1 MMMRSALAAALVL
14 ALVAGIRAVPQ
25 DPMKEKKEH
34 IFVTPD
40 DVKWGDAPNSLPA
53 GAKAATIEGNPKEAG
68 LFTMRLKL
76 PAGYKVPS
84 HWHPADE
91 HVTVI
96 SGTFNMGL
104 GDAFD
109 ESKAKKLPAGS
120 FAVMPT
126 KTNHF
131 AFVTEETVIQLHGM
145 GPWGINYVNPAD
157 DPRKK

>member
-1 MMMRSALAAALVL
+1 MTTRIVLAAALAL
-14 ALVAGIRAVPQ
+14 ALVGGIVAVPQ
-25 DPMKEKKEH
+25 DPMNEKKEH

-40 DVKWGDAPNSLPA
+40 DIKCGDGPTSLPP
-53 GAKAATIEGNPKEAG
+53 GAKAAVIEGSPKEAG
-68 LFTMRLKL
+68 AFTMRLKL
-76 PAGYKVPS
+76 PAGYKVPP

-91 HVTVI
+91 HVTVL
-96 SGTFNMGL
+96 SGCFNMGL
-104 GDAFD
+104 GDAYD
-109 ESKAKKLPAGS
+109 ESKGKKLPAGS

-131 AFVTEETVIQLHGM
+131 AFVKEETVIQLHGM